1 MERKPL
7 ESVEQFI
14 KRTDFM
20 PKLRA
25 ALETIEQSE
34 MYNVFE
40 RLQRG
45 SCLVQITF
53 NGETVEINSAE
64 VIVPS
69 ELKPSL
75 PEVNVEIRDKAP
87 DEVKG
92 KKGKTK

>member
-25 ALETIEQSE
+25 ALETIEQS
-34 MYNVFE
+34 
-40 RLQRG
+40 
-45 SCLVQITF
+45 QITF